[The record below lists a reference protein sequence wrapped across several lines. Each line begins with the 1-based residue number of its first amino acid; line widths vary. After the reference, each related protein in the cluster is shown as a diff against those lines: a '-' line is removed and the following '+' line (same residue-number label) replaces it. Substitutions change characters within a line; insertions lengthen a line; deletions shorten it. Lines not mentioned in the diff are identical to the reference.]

1 MIEPLLIKVLDVL
14 LTVNSL
20 VTITPEL
27 IVNGP
32 VDQVTPTASQSKAY
46 GDTEIEHATAHAVLL
61 NAKNG

>member
-1 MIEPLLIKVLDVL
+1 MIEPLLIKTLDVF

-20 VTITPEL
+20 VTITQEL

-32 VDQVTPTASQSKAY
+32 VDQVTPKASQGEAY
-46 GDTEIEHATAHAVLL
+46 GDTEVEHATAHAVLL